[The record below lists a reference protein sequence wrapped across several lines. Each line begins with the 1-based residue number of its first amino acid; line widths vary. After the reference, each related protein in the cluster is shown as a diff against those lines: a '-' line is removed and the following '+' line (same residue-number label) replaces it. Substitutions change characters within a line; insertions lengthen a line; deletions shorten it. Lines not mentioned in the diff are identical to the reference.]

1 MHNNATSIRRGLL
14 FAAILLVTLG
24 CNFLL
29 GTPVPTPLPPR
40 PTPVPATPTDAP
52 PPCTFQPSVEAINW
66 VETGSSAS
74 CPIGTDPI
82 YQSFLASSSQI
93 TSVSLLFRAGGS
105 FPSSGYTAHLVLRDC
120 QIDGPILAE
129 ADATIGGQ
137 PVGRQFEVEFIL
149 PIPLEVPVGRRIFLQ
164 WSGPTEG
171 AKYLSWMFADG
182 DPYPDGAAFGCIEKE
197 IVGEDFIFQVT
208 PR

>member
-1 MHNNATSIRRGLL
+1 MHQKSISIRRSLP
-14 FAAILLVTLG
+14 FAVMLLVTLG

-40 PTPVPATPTDAP
+40 PTPIPATPTDAP
-52 PPCTFQPSVEAINW
+52 PPCTFQPSVEASNW
-66 VETGSSAS
+66 IEAGSSLS
-74 CPIGTDPI
+74 CPIGTDPL

-93 TSVSLLFRAGGS
+93 ISVSLLFRAGGS
-105 FPSSGYTAHLVLRDC
+105 FPSNGYTAHLVLRDC
-120 QIDGPILAE
+120 QIDGPVLAE

-164 WSGPTEG
+164 WSGPPEG
-171 AKYLSWMFADG
+171 ATFLSWMFADG
-182 DPYPDGAAFGCIEKE
+182 DPYPDGAAFGCIGREA
-197 IVGEDFIFQVT
+197 VGKDLIFRVT

>member
-1 MHNNATSIRRGLL
+1 MNYTATFIRRGS
-14 FAAILLVTLG
+14 LLVAIVLATLG
-24 CNFLL
+24 CDFLL

-40 PTPVPATPTDAP
+40 PSPLPATPTDAP
-52 PPCTFQPSVEAINW
+52 PQCVFQPDVEASNW

-74 CPIGTDPI
+74 CPAGTDPI

-120 QIDGPILAE
+120 QIDGPVLAE
-129 ADATIGGQ
+129 ADAKIGGQ

-149 PIPLEVPVGRRIFLQ
+149 PAPLEVPVGRRIFLQ
-164 WSGPTEG
+164 WSGPPEG
-171 AKYLSWMFADG
+171 ATYLSWMFADG
-182 DPYPDGAAFGCIEKE
+182 DPYPDGAAFGCIGRE
-197 IVGEDFIFQVT
+197 IIGEDFIFRVT